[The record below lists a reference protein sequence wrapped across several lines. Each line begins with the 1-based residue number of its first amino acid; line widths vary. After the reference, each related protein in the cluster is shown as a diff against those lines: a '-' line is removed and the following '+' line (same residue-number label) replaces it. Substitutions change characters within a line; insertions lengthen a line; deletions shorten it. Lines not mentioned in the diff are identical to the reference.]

1 MKKFLFIF
9 ALVIFS
15 SFAFSSTEE
24 DSSDATSEESS
35 SLVDQIKEAG
45 ESIGSEIQKVVDSAS
60 EAINSK
66 SSDTSKTSK
75 SSKKAVKITGTLKVQ
90 EDADGNL
97 SFSIEDEDAETWT
110 LKTIS
115 KSKDSTLKLSGYK
128 DKKVVI
134 KGIAN
139 EETKEITVTS
149 YKLSTN

>member
-1 MKKFLFIF
+1 M
-9 ALVIFS
+9 
-15 SFAFSSTEE
+15 
-24 DSSDATSEESS
+24 
-35 SLVDQIKEAG
+35 DQIKEAG